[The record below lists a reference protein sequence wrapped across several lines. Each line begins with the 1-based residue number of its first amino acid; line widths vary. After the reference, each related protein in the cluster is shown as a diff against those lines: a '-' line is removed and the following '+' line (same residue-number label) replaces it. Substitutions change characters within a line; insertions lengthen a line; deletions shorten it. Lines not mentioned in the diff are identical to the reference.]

1 MNFKI
6 SISAIAMLLMGS
18 AVYAQDI
25 DTTKTKELKEVTIS
39 GTVNTYKQAQNTITG
54 KVFDKETKEALPG
67 VPVYIPGTTIGTT
80 TSANGEF
87 TLTSE
92 QSFDSIEVKF
102 VGYQTQ

>member
-1 MNFKI
+1 M
-6 SISAIAMLLMGS
+6 ACLVMLINLAS
-18 AVYAQDI
+18 
-25 DTTKTKELKEVTIS
+25 
-39 GTVNTYKQAQNTITG
+39 AQNTITG

-102 VGYQTQ
+102 VGYQTQKIKVEQGKNINVELASSTIR